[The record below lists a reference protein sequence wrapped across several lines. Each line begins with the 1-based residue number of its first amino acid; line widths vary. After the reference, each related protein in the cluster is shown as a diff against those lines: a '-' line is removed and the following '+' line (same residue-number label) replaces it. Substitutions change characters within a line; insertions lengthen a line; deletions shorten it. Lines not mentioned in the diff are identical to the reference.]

1 MFIAGFSYDHDKLC
15 NFKGGFPNELGE
27 PWVNVENREASEI
40 LFLNPYHK

>member
-27 PWVNVENREASEI
+27 P
-40 LFLNPYHK
+40 